1 MAGIFVDGVDDNLK
15 DLEFNLNQLGELDPN
30 LALEQVNAVTMIDE
44 DANVLTDCVI
54 KTNDSGINFCL
65 DTS

>member
-15 DLEFNLNQLGELDPN
+15 DLEFNLNQIGELDPN

-54 KTNDSGINFCL
+54 KTSDSGINFCL
-65 DTS
+65 DIS

>member
-44 DANVLTDCVI
+44 DDCVI

-65 DTS
+65 DIS

>member
-54 KTNDSGINFCL
+54 KTNDSGINSCL
-65 DTS
+65 DNS